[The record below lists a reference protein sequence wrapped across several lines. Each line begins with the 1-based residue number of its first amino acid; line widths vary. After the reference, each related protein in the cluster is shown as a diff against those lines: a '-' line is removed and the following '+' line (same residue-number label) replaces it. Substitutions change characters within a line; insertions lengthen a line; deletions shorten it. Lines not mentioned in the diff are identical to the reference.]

1 MKQVAC
7 ERVWAREGGKDGKGH
22 GLMGGGDSQCQ
33 GPGLAHVGAGEE
45 ASVDRRRKTGG
56 RGVRAREAAAEGR
69 GRLVCE
75 DWAGSKWLEL

>member
-22 GLMGGGDSQCQ
+22 GLMAGGDSQCQ

-56 RGVRAREAAAEGR
+56 RGIEPERQQLRAEADWSVRTG
-69 GRLVCE
+69 LVLN
-75 DWAGSKWLEL
+75 G